1 MGMEIHLNY
10 LPRSSFRISY
20 IVEVQAKREEK
31 PSTEFPLAAVF
42 LLMETCLEF
51 WTT

>member
-1 MGMEIHLNY
+1 MNLND
-10 LPRSSFRISY
+10 LPGNSFRISY
-20 IVEVQAKREEK
+20 TVEVPAKKEEI
-31 PSTEFPLAAVF
+31 PSAEFPLAAVF